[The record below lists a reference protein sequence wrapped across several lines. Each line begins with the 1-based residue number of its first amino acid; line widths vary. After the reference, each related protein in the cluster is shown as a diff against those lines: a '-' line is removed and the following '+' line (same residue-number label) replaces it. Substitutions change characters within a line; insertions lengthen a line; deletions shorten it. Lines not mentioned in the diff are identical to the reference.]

1 VTIEVPVKALR
12 WNALQI
18 PITFSDPF
26 KRFYLRR
33 DLDGK
38 EAAYFDKIR
47 LAVPVAKWPL
57 SFKK

>member
-47 LAVPVAKWPL
+47 LAVPVAK
-57 SFKK
+57 